1 MVELDKMLH
10 EDIKEQ
16 HMGDGRWNLTKE
28 EQKAY
33 MEALVEELAPLRA
46 RAGISQGELAYLV
59 GVSRQTYSSIEL
71 KKKKMSWSTYL
82 SLIMV
87 FDSIAAT
94 HNVIR
99 GLEAFPTDLIDR
111 FNEGKTVLDR
121 KEALMSDDFW
131 SMVSELDDHAIHAL
145 KTTVLVE
152 YARCKGVSGSEVV
165 KSFDGIDFRNTF
177 AEIDEGGADVDKA
190 IRKIKEKYD

>member
-1 MVELDKMLH
+1 MS
-10 EDIKEQ
+10 
-16 HMGDGRWNLTKE
+16 DGRWNLTKE
-28 EQKAY
+28 EQKLY
-33 MEALVEELAPLRA
+33 MDALADELAPLRA

-87 FDSIAAT
+87 FDSIVST
-94 HNVIR
+94 HDELR
-99 GLEAFPTDLIDR
+99 DLPAFPTELINR
-111 FNEGKTVLDR
+111 FNDGRPVENK
-121 KEALMSDDFW
+121 KEALMNDEFW

-165 KSFDGIDFRNTF
+165 KSFDGIDFRNAF
-177 AEIDEGGADVDKA
+177 SEKEEKLDDVDKA
-190 IRKIKEKYD
+190 IRKIKDKK

>member
-1 MVELDKMLH
+1 MS
-10 EDIKEQ
+10 
-16 HMGDGRWNLTKE
+16 DGRWNLTKE
-28 EQKAY
+28 EQNVY
-33 MEALVEELAPLRA
+33 MDALAGELAPLRA

-87 FDSIAAT
+87 FDSIAST

-99 GLEAFPTDLIDR
+99 TLPAFPAEMINR
-111 FNEGKTVLDR
+111 FNEGKAVEDR
-121 KEALMSDDFW
+121 KSSLINDEFW

-165 KSFDGIDFRNTF
+165 KSFDGIDFRKAF
-177 AEIDEGGADVDKA
+177 AEKEDEEADVDKA
-190 IRKIKEKYD
+190 IRKIRDKK